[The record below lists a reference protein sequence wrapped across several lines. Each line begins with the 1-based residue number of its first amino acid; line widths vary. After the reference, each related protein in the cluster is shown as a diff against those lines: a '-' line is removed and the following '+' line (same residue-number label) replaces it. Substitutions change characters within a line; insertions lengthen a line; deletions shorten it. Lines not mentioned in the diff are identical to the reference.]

1 MTFTNQK
8 TDSIGAISSTL
19 CLIHCVA
26 TPFLFITQSSLL
38 TYANEIPNWWKF
50 IDYFFLI
57 ISFLAVYRS
66 VQTTASNFIKPALWF
81 SWFFLFVV
89 IINEKIAWFSFSE
102 ELIYIPAFSLIAL
115 HLYNRKYCQ
124 CNKDKCC
131 TNER

>member
-1 MTFTNQK
+1 MVFIDQK
-8 TDSIGAISSTL
+8 ADTVGVVSSTL
-19 CLIHCVA
+19 CLMHCIA
-26 TPFLFITQSSLL
+26 TPLIFLAQSSLL
-38 TYANEIPNWWKF
+38 IEVNEPPTWWKF
-50 IDYFFLI
+50 IDYFFLV
-57 ISFLAVYRS
+57 ISFIAVYQS
-66 VQTTASNFIKPALWF
+66 TQTTSKNWIKHVLWF

-124 CNKDKCC
+124 CNTDKCC